1 MPGLDTA
8 TPEELKAALAKS
20 GAGQEANVA
29 QGHTFETPF
38 DFGGIDEPEPGTP
51 DSGMGRFSP
60 LAEDP
65 EPKEASTTEGIEP
78 VEAESGVEATPSAKP
93 SEAMQEAAE
102 RAEDYGIP
110 ASDLGGMTVKQI
122 NVFLDHFDTHMD
134 GVSAATPAPVPAT
147 PAVAATPTPVTVAP
161 ATPAPELKLSDDADP
176 DMVAMAKYLTSTV
189 GPLAKEIAELKS
201 ANASH
206 ATETI
211 TQGID
216 MQFDVLA
223 QKHGKS
229 AMNLFGGEG
238 KIRPA
243 QRLNREAVHKAVSV
257 LVQGYKGMGG
267 AMPAA
272 GELFDSAVKSTLGA
286 RYANL
291 TAGKK
296 QAAIEQRQTQHIQ
309 RPHSRAAGKPP
320 SGYKKA
326 VASAAA
332 FMREHGMTDEH
343 VAVSDEEEFAAIG

>member
-20 GAGQEANVA
+20 SGDQQANVA
-29 QGHTFETPF
+29 QGHTFAEPF
-38 DFGGIDEPEPGTP
+38 DFGGIDEPEAGAP

-65 EPKEASTTEGIEP
+65 EPKEASATEGIEP
-78 VEAESGVEATPSAKP
+78 VEGEPGVEGTPAAKP
-93 SEAMQEAAE
+93 SAQMQEAAE

-110 ASDLGGMTVKQI
+110 PSDLEGMTVKQI
-122 NVFLDHFDTHMD
+122 TRMLDRFDDHMD
-134 GVSAATPAPVPAT
+134 GVSAATPAPAPAT
-147 PAVAATPTPVTVAP
+147 PAPATTPTPVTVTA
-161 ATPAPELKLSDDADP
+161 ATPAAELKLSDDADP
-176 DMVAMAKYLTSTV
+176 DMVAMARYLTSTV
-189 GPLAKEIAELKS
+189 GPLAKEIADLKA
-201 ANASH
+201 ANASQ
-206 ATETI
+206 ATDSI

-229 AMNLFGGEG
+229 ALNVFGGEG

-243 QRLNREAVHKAVSV
+243 QRVNREAVHKAVSV
-257 LVQGYKGMGG
+257 LVQGHKGMGG

-272 GELFDSAVKSTLGA
+272 AELFETAVKSTLGA

-309 RPHSRAAGKPP
+309 RPHSRAGGKTP